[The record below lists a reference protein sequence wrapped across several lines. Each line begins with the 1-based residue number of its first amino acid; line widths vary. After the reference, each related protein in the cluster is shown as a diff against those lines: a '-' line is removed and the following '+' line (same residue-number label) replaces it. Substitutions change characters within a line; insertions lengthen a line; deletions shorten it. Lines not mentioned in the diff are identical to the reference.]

1 MRERRRVVRQRSYLG
16 GRITFNKRLSVV
28 DCLVRNLT
36 EDGAKVECPPSIA
49 LPQDLDF
56 TVECKGLQ
64 ARARV
69 IWRSDKELGL
79 SFSDGASQM
88 DGPQV
93 VPIGTAQLIAKLHAA
108 NAALRQRLGELS
120 GSN

>member
-1 MRERRRVVRQRSYLG
+1 MKERRRVVRQRGYLG
-16 GRITFNKRLSVV
+16 GQIAFNRRLSVL

-36 EDGAKVECPPSIA
+36 EDGAKVECPPSVA
-49 LPQDLDF
+49 LPQDVDF
-56 TVECKGLQ
+56 TIECKGLH

-79 SFSDGASQM
+79 SFMGGASQA

-120 GSN
+120 GQS

>member
-1 MRERRRVVRQRSYLG
+1 MQERRRVVRQRSYLG
-16 GRITFNKRLSVV
+16 GQIAFNRRLSVV

-36 EDGAKVECPPSIA
+36 EDGAKVECPPSVA

-56 TVECKGLQ
+56 TVECKGLE

-79 SFSDGASQM
+79 SFAGGVSQT

-108 NAALRQRLGELS
+108 NAALRERVGELS
-120 GSN
+120 GTS